1 VSCALFIIAVAATA
15 PPVLSPS
22 GPIGLEKGDLLTFA
36 GTVVEEVRRPGKE
49 YRRDH
54 DLELRVFVVA
64 RTERWADAVVLTR
77 LRRSVD
83 AVAGAAR
90 AVTGRAPR
98 KDAPPVIR
106 LDIVRIHGDGTTHLL
121 TPPLAAATLRLD
133 EQTPAR
139 ALPIV
144 PIDSIAGWEFGIF
157 PPRPPR
163 DHGGEPW
170 TVAVGPTRPNQTWQV
185 KESKFFNAERC
196 DGLIMNQQSPDWAKP
211 AGGTAWHHA
220 ESVWVSTRDGV
231 ARRVHRVILQRD
243 GRVEAPPAAWVEVTY
258 ELKEQTR
265 LTGRSF
271 DRARRDVEVA
281 YCALVESTQ
290 RLGAKQFDVRLDRLD
305 AHLRESDGPFREA
318 LEAARRGLE
327 AARDGDPIRP
337 LVTPAMRVIPARR
350 DWPEPGQPA
359 PDIHPPEFHLAGAR
373 GKTVVLVFL
382 KPGGETTAPA
392 LAVAD
397 ALAERYSERVVVVPL
412 IVFGELEAAIRERNH
427 LKLSVPL
434 FKGASAANLYGVE
447 TVPRFAIIDSSG
459 QVRWTFT
466 GVGAETGFLVR
477 EELDRLV
484 PPASPA
490 APRGITPS
498 PGPLGVPLVPPP

>member
-1 VSCALFIIAVAATA
+1 MSSALIILAVAASA
-15 PPVLSPS
+15 PPGPSPS

-49 YRRDH
+49 FRRDH
-54 DLELRVFVVA
+54 ELELRVFVLE

-77 LRRSVD
+77 LRRSAD
-83 AVAGAAR
+83 
-90 AVTGRAPR
+90 AVTGSARTVTGRGPR
-98 KDAPPVIR
+98 KDVPPVIR
-106 LDIVRIHGDGTTHLL
+106 LDLVRVHGDGTTHLL
-121 TPPLAAATLRLD
+121 TPSAAAPLKLD
-133 EQTPAR
+133 DQTPAR
-139 ALPIV
+139 ALPIL

-163 DHGGEPW
+163 DQGGEPW

-196 DGLIMNQQSPDWAKP
+196 DGLIMNQHSPDWIRP

-220 ESVWVSTRDGV
+220 EAVWVSTRDGV

-243 GRVEAPPAAWVEVTY
+243 GRVEAPPAAWVEVAY
-258 ELKEQTR
+258 ELREQTR

-281 YCALVESTQ
+281 YCALIESTQ
-290 RLGAKQFDVRLDRLD
+290 RLGAKQFDARLDRLD

-337 LVTPAMRVIPARR
+337 LVTPAMRVLPARR
-350 DWPEPGQPA
+350 EWPEPGQPA

-373 GKTVVLVFL
+373 GNPVVLIFL

-397 ALAERYSERVVVVPL
+397 ALAERYADRVVVVPL
-412 IVFGELEAAIRERNH
+412 IVFGELDAAIRERNH

-434 FKGASAANLYGVE
+434 FKGATAANHYGVE
-447 TVPRFAIIDSSG
+447 TVPRFAIIDSLG

-490 APRGITPS
+490 VPRGITAS